1 MTWAEKEIQA
11 LINIGIHPLD
21 AQRTV
26 NWILSKVP
34 PGQDPATW
42 IPQLSDLKTDVS
54 EGDAVDAS
62 AAWFERA
69 PSRFKRLLTPVGA
82 NRG

>member
-11 LINIGIHPLD
+11 LQAIGVNYLD

-42 IPQLSDLKTDVS
+42 VPALSDLKTDVS
-54 EGDAVDAS
+54 QSDAVDAS

-69 PSRFKRLLTPVGA
+69 PEKFKRLLTPTVEKA
-82 NRG
+82 